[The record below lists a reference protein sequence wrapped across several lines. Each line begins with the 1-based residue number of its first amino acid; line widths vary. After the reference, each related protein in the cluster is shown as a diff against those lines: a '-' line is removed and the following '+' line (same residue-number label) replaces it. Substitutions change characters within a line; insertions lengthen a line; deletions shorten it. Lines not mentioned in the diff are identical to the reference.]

1 MSYEMISA
9 LALFTFVSSITPGP
23 NNVMLLASGANFG
36 FRRSIPHM
44 LGINLGLVFMYLVV
58 GVGLAQ
64 VFEIYPVT
72 HTILRTLSA
81 TYLLWLAWKIAHA
94 APIKPQDV
102 MGRPMT
108 LLQAAGFQWVNPKA
122 WTLVLTAIS
131 VYTPEQSV
139 QMVALVVM
147 IFAVVNLSSIGTWI
161 ILGQQMARF
170 LTSPRRLVVF
180 NWSMAALL
188 VLSLYPVLL
197 PA

>member
-1 MSYEMISA
+1 
-9 LALFTFVSSITPGP
+9 
-23 NNVMLLASGANFG
+23 
-36 FRRSIPHM
+36 
-44 LGINLGLVFMYLVV
+44 
-58 GVGLAQ
+58 
-64 VFEIYPVT
+64 
-72 HTILRTLSA
+72 
-81 TYLLWLAWKIAHA
+81 
-94 APIKPQDV
+94 
-102 MGRPMT
+102 MT